1 MTSNIEHA
9 VIIMESAAELLKELD
24 AQPDV
29 YDNFGQQID
38 AMATALRQR
47 AAILRKEE
55 ESKA

>member
-9 VIIMESAAELLKELD
+9 AIIMESAAELLKELD

-55 ESKA
+55 KA

>member
-9 VIIMESAAELLKELD
+9 AIIMESAAELLKELD